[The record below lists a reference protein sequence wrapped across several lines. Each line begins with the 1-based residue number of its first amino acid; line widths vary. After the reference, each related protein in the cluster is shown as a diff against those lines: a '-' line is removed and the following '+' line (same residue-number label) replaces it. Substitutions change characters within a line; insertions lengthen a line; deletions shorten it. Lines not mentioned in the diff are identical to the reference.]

1 MNHGTSSLTSLRLAP
16 GIVEMEQTN
25 QGLNRIKA
33 STSTSMQA
41 SATQSNS
48 TTIELSSKRVTS
60 GLDQPLYAT
69 APAGDLNRLFIVER
83 QSGAIKILNLNTET
97 VLATPFLT
105 INSSELLK
113 NGFEQGMLGLV
124 FHPDYA
130 QNGKFYVSYT
140 APMGGPAGQTKLV
153 EYRVNANN
161 PNLADPNTAR
171 TILTID
177 QPQENH
183 NGGWLAFG
191 PDDYLYWASGDG
203 GGSGFKPGIPSE
215 SDNSQDITNNL
226 LGKILRLD
234 MNGDDFPT
242 DPTRNYAV
250 PGSNPFVGQSGDDEI
265 WAYGLRNPWRPS
277 FDRLTGDL
285 YLADVGQSRLEEIN
299 FQLASSQ
306 GGENYGWNLREGTQ
320 PYKPGVIP
328 PGLVDPIYTYNHSI
342 GRSITGGYVYR
353 GAVAE
358 LSGTYFFG
366 DFTAGKIWSFRYE
379 DGTIGQFTDRTTQ
392 LASESG
398 GPIDKIS
405 SFGEDAAGNLYIVGL
420 DGEVF
425 RLEVKKT
432 VTGGNGDDILTGGP
446 SDDLLRGWPGNDT
459 LTGGNG
465 NDTLTG
471 GNGNDILLGGDGQ
484 DILTGSGRD
493 LGRKSIDRLT
503 GNSGSDLFILGKS
516 ITVFYNDGN
525 NASSGTDD
533 YALIKD
539 FNTTEDKIQLEG
551 SASQY
556 RLGASPIAGAGGTA
570 IYLETGK
577 TDELISVVQEATQ
590 LNLTANYFAY
600 V

>member
-1 MNHGTSSLTSLRLAP
+1 MGLILLPKLTP
-16 GIVEMEQTN
+16 GIVEMEQTS
-25 QGLNRIKA
+25 QGLNWIKS
-33 STSTSMQA
+33 STSTSMQTFA
-41 SATQSNS
+41 AQSTS
-48 TTIELSSKRVTS
+48 TTIQLSSKRVAS

-69 APAGDLNRLFIVER
+69 APAGDLNRLFVVE
-83 QSGAIKILNLNTET
+83 QKSGAIKILNLKTGT

-113 NGFEQGMLGLV
+113 DGFEQGLLGLA
-124 FHPDYA
+124 FHPDYP

-140 APMGGPAGQTKLV
+140 APMGGAAGQKKLV
-153 EYRVNANN
+153 EYRVNPDN
-161 PNLADPNTAR
+161 PNLADPGTAR

-191 PDDYLYWASGDG
+191 PDGYLYWASGDG

-234 MNGDDFPT
+234 INGDDFPT
-242 DPTRNYAV
+242 NPTRNYAV
-250 PGSNPFVGQSGDDEI
+250 PSSNPFVGQPGDDEI

-285 YLADVGQSRLEEIN
+285 YIADVGQSKLEEIN
-299 FQLASSQ
+299 FQSASSQ
-306 GGENYGWNLREGTQ
+306 GGANYGWNLREGTL
-320 PYKPGVIP
+320 PYKPGNIP
-328 PGLVDPIYTYNHSI
+328 PGLVDPIYTYSHSI

-366 DFTAGKIWSFRYE
+366 DYTAGKIWSFRYE
-379 DGTIGQFTDRTTQ
+379 DGTIRQFTDRTTQ
-392 LASESG
+392 LAPEFG
-398 GPIDKIS
+398 GIDSIS
-405 SFGEDAAGNLYIVGL
+405 SFGEDAAGNLYIVDL

-432 VTGGNGDDILTGGP
+432 VTGGSGNDTLTGGP
-446 SDDLLRGWPGNDT
+446 SDDLLQGRPGNDT
-459 LTGGNG
+459 LMGSDG
-465 NDTLTG
+465 NDTLIG
-471 GNGNDILLGGDGQ
+471 GNGSDRLLGGDGQ
-484 DILTGSGRD
+484 DILRGFGRD

-503 GNSGSDLFILGKS
+503 GNSGSDRFILGGG
-516 ITVFYNDGN
+516 TTFYNDGN
-525 NASSGTDD
+525 NASSGTDG
-533 YALIKD
+533 YALITD
-539 FNTTEDKIQLEG
+539 FNTTEDEIQLEG
-551 SASQY
+551 SADQY

-570 IYLETGK
+570 IYLDGM
-577 TDELISVVQEATQ
+577 TDELIGVVQGVTN